1 MVALTVRITVR
12 RVTVG
17 TYDSAMTPRLSR
29 SLLAALLA
37 LAAVGTAA
45 CAPEDDNDSASTKP
59 KASSSASETVDECAT
74 ENLQTQ
80 TPGTLTITTDKP
92 AYPPWFVDDAPEN
105 GKGYEGAVA
114 AAVAEQ
120 LGFTPDQVTWTRTKF
135 DAAIAPGPK
144 DWDFDINQ
152 FSITEERKQA
162 VDFSSPYYDVTQAVI
177 TTAGSKAAKAKSL
190 ADLKGLKIGA
200 QVGTTSYDAI
210 LSAID
215 PSQKPAV
222 YNSNDDAKQAL
233 ENGQVDAI
241 VTDLPTAFYITA
253 AELDNG
259 KIVGQLPSGTGD
271 QEQFGLVLDKGS
283 PLTTCV
289 SQAVDALR
297 ADGTLDQLVD
307 EWLSQAGGAPELS

>member
-1 MVALTVRITVR
+1 M
-12 RVTVG
+12 TVG
-17 TYDSAMTPRLSR
+17 TYDHAMTSGATRVTRP
-29 SLLAALLA
+29 LLAVLLA
-37 LAAVGTAA
+37 MAALFTAA
-45 CAPEDDNDSASTKP
+45 CAPEDQDTTSTKP
-59 KASSSASETVDECAT
+59 KASGSASETVDACAKESLET
-74 ENLQTQ
+74 H

-105 GKGYEGAVA
+105 GQGYEGAVA

-120 LGFTPDQVTWTRTKF
+120 LGFTADEVTWTRTKF

-177 TTAGSKAAKAKSL
+177 TTGGSKAAKATSL

-200 QVGTTSYDAI
+200 QVGTTSYDAV

-215 PSQKPAV
+215 PDKQPAV
-222 YNSNDDAKQAL
+222 FNTNDDAKQAL

-253 AELDNG
+253 AELDDG
-259 KIVGQLPSGTGD
+259 KIVGQLPSGTGE

-307 EWLSQAGGAPELS
+307 EWLSQAGGAPVLG